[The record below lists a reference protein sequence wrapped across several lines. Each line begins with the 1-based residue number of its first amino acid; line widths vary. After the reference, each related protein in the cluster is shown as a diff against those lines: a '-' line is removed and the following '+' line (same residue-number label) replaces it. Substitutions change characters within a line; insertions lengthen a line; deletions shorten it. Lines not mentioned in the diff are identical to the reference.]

1 MLNENIGKDEMTTF
15 TFLSQDDPYDSTK
28 DEILRNKW
36 IEEAKMLYGE
46 FKPSG
51 KNKPIEQITKS
62 WLMEMVDIIKK
73 MLLNDWNDVNFVIGS
88 KKFKKII
95 IYTIANP
102 QDMIEIKFDLSSLD
116 SLQGLHAYMTTL
128 INSNSEILRYCL
140 RKV

>member
-1 MLNENIGKDEMTTF
+1 
-15 TFLSQDDPYDSTK
+15 
-28 DEILRNKW
+28 
-36 IEEAKMLYGE
+36 
-46 FKPSG
+46 
-51 KNKPIEQITKS
+51 
-62 WLMEMVDIIKK
+62 MEMVDIIKK